1 MIREGTIEV
10 TIEGKTSR
18 IGPGS
23 VAYVASNQE
32 HGVHNPGPDHAQ
44 YFVFALGTEKG

>member
-1 MIREGTIEV
+1 MMREGTIEV

-23 VAYVASNQE
+23 AAYVASNQE
-32 HGVHNPGPDHAQ
+32 HGVRNPGPGRAQ
-44 YFVFALGTEKG
+44 YYVFALGTDNG